1 MSSKILQKKGKLK
14 EALDIGLAISNSVKT
29 ASTHHYVG
37 LLYLNDSNV
46 SEAFRYF
53 HKAIECDPNHHPSLI
68 ELATIISETKP
79 HQAIDIL
86 KYIIN
91 YLGTSSLRTRAISLL
106 LHGWAKSTKL
116 MKMTMKMRCWFI
128 RRVFSTH
135 HPTRTLSKSGT
146 ATLSWGQLSMPTS
159 TTSRLCP

>member
-159 TTSRLCP
+159 TISKLCP